1 MSNSI
6 SLDDLVAL
14 NDEILGLVR
23 SGVPL
28 EMGLAGW
35 GRDLPGHLG
44 RLAQR
49 LGAASA
55 EGKSLTQALADER
68 PAIPRAYAAV
78 VDAGLRAGR
87 LPAALES
94 VSDSMRSMREARSA
108 VGLAV
113 FYPLIV
119 ILLGYAL
126 FAVLALVW
134 VPSLVSIYE
143 SHPPRFLRF
152 LSEGLAWLWTPLRIP
167 VLDIPL
173 IPPAAILPAVL
184 IAIAAIWWRRSS
196 QAMVVDAATA
206 KRWLGWLPVA
216 PRLAHHSRS
225 AALAEILGMLV
236 EQDVPVQDAIV
247 LAADCTGDTRLM
259 SSAREASAAIMRGAP
274 PEEYRHLLNDFPP
287 LLSWL
292 TVTHARQPM
301 LAALARHCADTYRR
315 RIARETQW
323 LRDFLPIWLI
333 AVVGGLVVLAYALS
347 IFVPFTRLLEDLG
360 NVGPTLRIRP

>member
-1 MSNSI
+1 
-6 SLDDLVAL
+6 
-14 NDEILGLVR
+14 
-23 SGVPL
+23 
-28 EMGLAGW
+28 MGLAGW

-44 RLAQR
+44 QLAQR

-55 EGKSLTQALADER
+55 QGKSLTQALAEER
-68 PAIPRAYAAV
+68 TAIPPAYAAV
-78 VDAGLRAGR
+78 VDAGLRSGR
-87 LPAALES
+87 LPSALES
-94 VSDSMRSMREARSA
+94 VSHSMRSVREARNA

-113 FYPLIV
+113 SYPLIV
-119 ILLGYAL
+119 ILLAYAL
-126 FAVLALVW
+126 FAVLMLVW
-134 VPSLVSIYE
+134 VPSLLSIYE

-152 LSEGLAWLWTPLRIP
+152 LSDGVVWLWTPMHLP
-167 VLDIPL
+167 ALDIPL
-173 IPPAAILPAVL
+173 IPPAVIPPAVL
-184 IAIAAIWWRRSS
+184 VALAAIWWRRSS

-206 KRWLGWLPVA
+206 QRWLGWLPVA
-216 PRLAHHSRS
+216 PRVARHSRL
-225 AALAEILGMLV
+225 AALAEILGMLI

-259 SSAREASAAIMRGAP
+259 HAAQEVSAAIVRGAP
-274 PEEYRHLLNDFPP
+274 PEQYRQFLSDFPP

-292 TVTHARQPM
+292 TVTQARQPT

-333 AVVGGLVVLAYALS
+333 AVVGGVVVLAYALS